1 MTFDA
6 SDPRLTAY
14 ALGELDDH
22 DGADDRAEVE
32 AILAGSQEAQSFV
45 DEVRATARLLTEH
58 LQRETS
64 PGLAPEHRNAI
75 EQTLQAQS
83 QAEVQA
89 APGAEPAPIVILEA
103 IPKPPRRW

>member
-32 AILAGSQEAQSFV
+32 AILAGSPEAQSFV
-45 DEVRATARLLTEH
+45 DEVSATARLLTEH
-58 LQRETS
+58 LQREPS
-64 PGLAPEHRNAI
+64 PGLAPEHHHAI
-75 EQTLQAQS
+75 EQTLQAQ
-83 QAEVQA
+83 AT
-89 APGAEPAPIVILEA
+89 PGPEPAPIVFLE
-103 IPKPPRRW
+103 PVS